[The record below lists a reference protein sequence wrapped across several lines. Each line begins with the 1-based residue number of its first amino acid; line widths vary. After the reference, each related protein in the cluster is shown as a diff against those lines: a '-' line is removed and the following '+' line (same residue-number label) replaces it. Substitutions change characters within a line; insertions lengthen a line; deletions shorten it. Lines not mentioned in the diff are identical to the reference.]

1 MTRPLDSAIVIQ
13 FKRRSGPD
21 KWPAPPA
28 WQSLIDCY
36 ITAEQAVDR
45 PETTI
50 STRVSHISRIARALR
65 TDPADVSGDT
75 LKNWFATQKHWARE
89 TRRGYR
95 NSASSF
101 FSWAHTEGHLETNP
115 AASLPL
121 IKADRPTPRP
131 APDRVWAEAILA
143 AEPRTAL
150 MLRLA
155 AEAGLRRSEVAKVHT
170 RDLIEGFDG
179 PQLLVHG
186 KGCRERVVP
195 ISCELADLIAAGAPG
210 HTPELAAY
218 GVEGWLFP
226 GDDNGHLSP
235 RWVGTLISE
244 ALPEHWTMHTLRH
257 RFATRAYRGT
267 RNIRAVQELLGH
279 SSIATTQIY
288 TAVDDEEMRA
298 AMLAAAAPTPPRR
311 GGGVVASVAAA
322 ITATVLTS
330 VFGAG
335 SSSDDSRQHAT
346 PPMHGVTVELVNAD
360 GNVANI

>member
-155 AEAGLRRSEVAKVHT
+155 ARPASGDPRSPRSTPE
-170 RDLIEGFDG
+170 ISS
-179 PQLLVHG
+179 
-186 KGCRERVVP
+186 RV
-195 ISCELADLIAAGAPG
+195 STGRSFSSTARAAGNASSRSVASSQTSSLQAP
-210 HTPELAAY
+210 
-218 GVEGWLFP
+218 
-226 GDDNGHLSP
+226 
-235 RWVGTLISE
+235 R
-244 ALPEHWTMHTLRH
+244 
-257 RFATRAYRGT
+257 ATRPSSPLTGSRAGCSQAMTTGT
-267 RNIRAVQELLGH
+267 F
-279 SSIATTQIY
+279 
-288 TAVDDEEMRA
+288 
-298 AMLAAAAPTPPRR
+298 RR
-311 GGGVVASVAAA
+311 V
-322 ITATVLTS
+322 
-330 VFGAG
+330 G
-335 SSSDDSRQHAT
+335 SER
-346 PPMHGVTVELVNAD
+346 
-360 GNVANI
+360 